1 MKLSEHLPILEW
13 GRAYNGGTFAN
24 DMMAAVI
31 VTVMLIPQ
39 SLAYAMLAGLPPQVG
54 LYASILPLV
63 VYAIFGTSR
72 TMAVGP
78 VAILSLMTAVAAG
91 KVAEQGTPE
100 YLTAAIILAVL
111 SGLILV
117 VMGIFRLGFLAN
129 FLSHPVVSGFV
140 TATGILIA
148 VSQLKYLLG
157 LQANGHNIIE
167 TLTSIISHLGDVNWY
182 TVAIGGPAV
191 AFLFWARKG
200 LKPLLLALGLKENI
214 AAMLARSGP
223 VLAVVVGGVAVA
235 AFGLEAK
242 GVRIVGDI
250 PKGLPGLTVPSF
262 DPGLWQSL
270 LGSSALIAM
279 ISFIESVSMAQTL
292 AARRRQ
298 RIDPDQELVALGA
311 SSLAAGFSGGYP
323 VTGGFA
329 RSAVNFDAGAETPAA
344 GAYTAVGIALAALFL
359 TPLLYNLPQA
369 VLAATV
375 IVAVLGL
382 VDLKKLAHTLSYS
395 KRDFAAMLGTILVT
409 LLAGVELG
417 VTTGII
423 VSIGLHLYVTSKPHF
438 AIVGQVPGTHHFRN
452 VNRHAVVTPKHIV
465 TIRIDESLYFANARF
480 LEDTVY
486 CVLGNRPD
494 VEHIVLMCP
503 AVNHIDVSGL
513 ESLEAINRRLKD
525 AGVTLH
531 LSEVKGP
538 VMDRLKRTHFLDEL
552 TGNVYLNQFDAIVDL
567 DYDCAKSAIEKTGEV
582 TDPAS
587 DPCPSQ
593 CIAGVREMS

>member
-1 MKLSEHLPILEW
+1 MRLSDYFPILQW
-13 GRAYNGGTFAN
+13 GRAYKGETFAN

-39 SLAYAMLAGLPPQVG
+39 SLAYALLAGLPPQVG
-54 LYASILPLV
+54 LYASVLPLI

-78 VAILSLMTAVAAG
+78 VAVLSLMTAVAAG

-100 YLTAAIILAVL
+100 YLTAAIVLAVI
-111 SGLILV
+111 SGLMLV
-117 VMGIFRLGFLAN
+117 VLGIFRLGFLAN
-129 FLSHPVVSGFV
+129 FLSHPVMSGFV

-148 VSQLKYLLG
+148 VSQIKYLLG
-157 LQANGHNIIE
+157 VSASGHNIIE
-167 TLTSIISHLGDVNWY
+167 TLASIAGQLGHVNWP
-182 TVAIGGPAV
+182 TVAIGVPSV
-191 AFLFWARKG
+191 IFLFWARTG
-200 LKPLLLALGLKENI
+200 LKPLLLALGLKPNV
-214 AAMLARSGP
+214 ASMLARSGP
-223 VLAVVVGGVAVA
+223 VLAVAAGGIAVV

-242 GVRIVGDI
+242 GVRVVGEI
-250 PKGLPGLTVPSF
+250 PKGLPGLALPAF
-262 DPGLWQSL
+262 DAGLWRSL

-292 AARRRQ
+292 AAKRRQ
-298 RIDPDQELVALGA
+298 RIDPDQELIALGA
-311 SSLAAGFSGGYP
+311 ASLAAGVSGGYP

-344 GAYTAVGIALAALFL
+344 GAFTAVGIALAALFL

-375 IVAVLGL
+375 VVAVLSL
-382 VDLKKLAHTLSYS
+382 VDLKALKQTWDYS
-395 KRDFAAMLGTILVT
+395 KRDFAAMAGTILVT

-417 VTTGII
+417 VTTGIVI
-423 VSIGLHLYVTSKPHF
+423 SIGLHLYITSKPHF

-452 VNRHAVVTPKHIV
+452 VNRHAVVTPEHIV

-494 VEHIVLMCP
+494 LRHLILMCP
-503 AVNHIDVSGL
+503 AVNHIDASGL
-513 ESLEAINRRLKD
+513 ESLEAINARLKD

-531 LSEVKGP
+531 LTEVKGP
-538 VMDRLKRTHFLDEL
+538 VMDKLKRSHFLEDL
-552 TGNVYLNQFDAIVDL
+552 TGKVYMNQFDAIADL
-567 DYDCAKSAIEKTGEV
+567 DFECAKSAIERTGKV

-587 DPCPSQ
+587 SPCPSQ
-593 CIAGVREMS
+593 CIAGIREMS